1 MSRVTKKKTGVMLG
15 IIYLVVFA
23 VMNMLIFFVFDEKN
37 NVFWTSYAFVC
48 IAFAVQIISMFLAFK
63 ALEVE
68 AVFFGIPLASLS
80 LFYFF
85 AAVFTGAVF
94 MIFQGAPLKLAIAL
108 QVIILAVYV
117 VVAIVSL
124 LARDV
129 AQDVSDNVKVG
140 VTAIRT
146 MQVDVETIMGQVT
159 DAELKSRI
167 RKLSETI
174 RYSDPMSN
182 DAVLELEEQ
191 IMQGIAELR
200 VYCESGEKE
209 AAMQA
214 CKETELL
221 FVQRNKMLKATK

>member
-23 VMNMLIFFVFDEKN
+23 IMNMLIFFIFDEKN

-48 IAFAVQIISMFLAFK
+48 LAFVVQIASMFLAFK

-85 AAVFTGAVF
+85 AAVFAGAVF
-94 MIFQGAPLKLAIAL
+94 MIFQQAPFKLAFAVQI
-108 QVIILAVYV
+108 IILAVYV

-124 LARDV
+124 LSRDV

-140 VTAIRT
+140 VTAIKT
-146 MQVDVETIMGQVT
+146 MMVDVEMIMSQVT
-159 DAELKSRI
+159 DASLKNQL

-174 RYSDPMSN
+174 KYSDPMSN
-182 DAVLELEEQ
+182 EAVLDIEER
-191 IMQGIAELR
+191 IMQSIAELR
-200 VYCESGEKE
+200 VFCESQEKE
-209 AAMQA
+209 AAMQI

-221 FVQRNKMLKATK
+221 FVQRNKMLRATK